1 MVSILI
7 ITLTVFIDQISKYI
21 AHFSLEGNDPIVI
34 IDNFFKLSYVKNY
47 GAAWGILQNQRYF
60 FIILTII
67 IIISLALYIRNN
79 KNLNKLTIVSIYLI
93 IGGAIGNLI
102 DRIKM
107 GYVIDF
113 LDFNFG
119 NIYDFP
125 VFNFA
130 DTFIVIGTF
139 LMAYLILTDKYEKHN
154 QRE

>member
-7 ITLTVFIDQISKYI
+7 IILTVFVDQISKYF
-21 AHFSLEGNDPIVI
+21 AHLKLEGNNPIVI
-34 IDNFFKLSYVKNY
+34 IDNFFQLSYVKNY

-60 FIILTII
+60 FIILTMI
-67 IIISLALYIRNN
+67 IIISLALYVRHN
-79 KNLNKLTIVSIYLI
+79 KNLNKLTIVSIFLI

-119 NIYDFP
+119 NFYDFP

-130 DTFIVIGTF
+130 DSFIVIGTF
-139 LMAYLILTDKYEKHN
+139 LMAYLILTDRYEKHN
-154 QRE
+154 